1 MTRVGFD
8 VTVRV
13 PLRIGPGGFALAASS
28 VPNPDAELVERVRKL
43 QPLIRSHALRTERER
58 RVTGE
63 VIAALT
69 DAGVHRM
76 NVPRRYGGYQSSA
89 RTQVEVLS
97 EVSAACGSTGFTA
110 LIQAGCAFIAALF
123 PDEAQDE
130 IFADPD
136 VRVSGTLVPKAK
148 ARPVDGGYVVD
159 GTSPFATGCQDSDWH
174 LLTAVAESGEGHP
187 PELLWTAVPMA
198 ELDVLDD
205 WHVAGLA
212 GSGSNSVVAREVHVP
227 AHRVLPLGP
236 LLGGSFPSRLNGA
249 DPFYG
254 MPVLLLFCAW
264 TAAGALGPARAALAE
279 FGERIRQR
287 GITYTVYGRQHEAPV
302 THLQF
307 AEAAMKISSAEL
319 LTADYVSLIDARVAD
334 GNSYTTEERARIR
347 AQSGY
352 VARLC
357 KEAVDLIGSASGAS
371 SLRLDVPVQRAVRDL
386 NALNLHSFVNPAA
399 NLELYGRVLSGLDA
413 GTPFL

>member
-1 MTRVGFD
+1 MAGSSAPNSD
-8 VTVRV
+8 
-13 PLRIGPGGFALAASS
+13 AA
-28 VPNPDAELVERVRKL
+28 LVERVRKL
-43 QPLIRSHALRTERER
+43 QPLIRSHALRTEQER

-63 VIAALT
+63 VVAALT

-76 NVPRRYGGYQSSA
+76 NVPRRYGGYQSPV
-89 RTQVEVLS
+89 RTQVDVLS

-130 IFADPD
+130 IFTDPG

-174 LLTAVAESGEGHP
+174 LLTAVADSGDGRP
-187 PELLWTAVPMA
+187 PDLLWTAVPMTD
-198 ELDVLDD
+198 LDVLDD
-205 WHVAGLA
+205 WKVSGLA
-212 GSGSNSVVAREVHVP
+212 GSGSNSVVARDVHVP

-236 LLGGSFPSRLNGA
+236 LLAGSFPSRLNSA

-279 FGERIRQR
+279 FGERIHQR
-287 GITYTVYGRQHEAPV
+287 GITYTFYGRQHEAPV

-307 AEAAMKISSAEL
+307 AEAAMKISCAEL
-319 LTADYVSLIDARVAD
+319 LTADFVSLMDAQVAD
-334 GNSYTTEERARIR
+334 GNSYTTQERARIR
-347 AQSGY
+347 AQAGY

-371 SLRLDVPVQRAVRDL
+371 SLNLEVPVQRAVRDL

>member
-1 MTRVGFD
+1 MAG
-8 VTVRV
+8 
-13 PLRIGPGGFALAASS
+13 SS
-28 VPNPDAELVERVRKL
+28 APNSDAELVERVRKL
-43 QPLIRSHALRTERER
+43 QPLIRSHALRTEQER

-63 VIAALT
+63 VVAALT

-76 NVPRRYGGYQSSA
+76 NVPRRYGGYQSSV
-89 RTQVEVLS
+89 RTQVDVLS

-130 IFADPD
+130 IFTDSG

-148 ARPVDGGYVVD
+148 ARPVDGGYMVD
-159 GTSPFATGCQDSDWH
+159 GASPFATGCQDSDWH
-174 LLTAVAESGEGHP
+174 LLTAVADSGDGRP
-187 PELLWTAVPMA
+187 PDLLWTAVPMTD
-198 ELDVLDD
+198 LDVLDD
-205 WHVAGLA
+205 WKVSGLA
-212 GSGSNSVVAREVHVP
+212 GSGSNSVVARDVHVP

-236 LLGGSFPSRLNGA
+236 LLAGSFPSRLNSA

-264 TAAGALGPARAALAE
+264 TAAGALGPARATLAE
-279 FGERIRQR
+279 FGERIHQR
-287 GITYTVYGRQHEAPV
+287 GITYTFYGHQHEAPV

-307 AEAAMKISSAEL
+307 AEAAMKISCAEL
-319 LTADYVSLIDARVAD
+319 LTADFVSLMDARVAD

-347 AQSGY
+347 AQAGY

-371 SLRLDVPVQRAVRDL
+371 SLHLEVPVQRAVRDL

>member
-1 MTRVGFD
+1 MAG
-8 VTVRV
+8 
-13 PLRIGPGGFALAASS
+13 SS
-28 VPNPDAELVERVRKL
+28 APNSDTELVERVRKL
-43 QPLIRSHALRTERER
+43 QPLIRSHALRAEQER

-63 VIAALT
+63 VVEALT
-69 DAGVHRM
+69 DAGVFRM
-76 NVPRRYGGYQSSA
+76 NVPRRYGGHQCSA
-89 RTQVEVLS
+89 RTQVDVLS
-97 EVSAACGSTGFTA
+97 EVSAACGSAGFTA
-110 LIQAGCAFIAALF
+110 LIQAGRAFIAALF

-130 IFADPD
+130 IFADPG

-148 ARPVDGGYVVD
+148 ARPVDGGYVLD

-174 LLTAVAESGEGHP
+174 LLTAVAHSAEEDRP
-187 PELLWTAVPMA
+187 PELLWTAVPMTDL
-198 ELDVLDD
+198 EVIDD
-205 WHVAGLA
+205 WHVSGLA
-212 GSGSNSVVAREVHVP
+212 GSGSNSVVARDVRVP

-236 LLGGSFPSRLNGA
+236 LLGGSFPSRRNSA

-279 FGERIRQR
+279 FGERIHQR
-287 GITYTVYGRQHEAPV
+287 GITYTFYERQHEAPV

-307 AEAAMKISSAEL
+307 AEAAMKISCAEAL
-319 LTADYVSLIDARVAD
+319 AADFIALIDARVGE
-334 GNSYTTEERARIR
+334 GNPYTTEERARIR

-371 SLRLDVPVQRAVRDL
+371 SLRLEVPVQRAVRDL

-399 NLELYGRVLSGLDA
+399 NLELYGRVLCGLDA

>member
-1 MTRVGFD
+1 MAGSTAPD
-8 VTVRV
+8 
-13 PLRIGPGGFALAASS
+13 S
-28 VPNPDAELVERVRKL
+28 DAELLERVRKL
-43 QPLIRSHALRTERER
+43 HPLIRANALRTEQRR

-63 VIAALT
+63 VVEALT
-69 DAGVHRM
+69 EAGVYRM
-76 NVPRRYGGYQSSA
+76 NVPRRYGGYQSSV
-89 RTQVEVLS
+89 REQVDVLS

-130 IFADPD
+130 IFTGPGI
-136 VRVSGTLVPKAK
+136 RVSGTLVPKAK

-174 LLTAVAESGEGHP
+174 LLTAVADSGTGGP
-187 PELLWTAVPMA
+187 PDLLWTAIPMA
-198 ELDVLDD
+198 DLDVLDD
-205 WHVAGLA
+205 WHVTGLA
-212 GSGSNSVVAREVHVP
+212 GSGSNSVVARDVRVP

-236 LLGGSFPSRLNGA
+236 LLGGAFPSRLNSA

-264 TAAGALGPARAALAE
+264 TAAGALGPARASLAE
-279 FGERIRQR
+279 FGERIQQR
-287 GITYTVYGRQHEAPV
+287 GITYTRYERQHEAPV
-302 THLQF
+302 THLQI
-307 AEAAMKISSAEL
+307 AEAAMKVSCAEL
-319 LTADYVSLIDARVAD
+319 LATEFVSLIDARAAD
-334 GNSYTTEERARIR
+334 GNPYTTEERARIR

-357 KEAVDLIGSASGAS
+357 KEAVDLVGSASGAS
-371 SLRLDVPVQRAVRDL
+371 SLHRDVPVQRAVRDL
-386 NALNLHSFVNPAA
+386 NALTLHSFVHPAA
-399 NLELYGRVLSGLDA
+399 NLELYGRVRAGLDA